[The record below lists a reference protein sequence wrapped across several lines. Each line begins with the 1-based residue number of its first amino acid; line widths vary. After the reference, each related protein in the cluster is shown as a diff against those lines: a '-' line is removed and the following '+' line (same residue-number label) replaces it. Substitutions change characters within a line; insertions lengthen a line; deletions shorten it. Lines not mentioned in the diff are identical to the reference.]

1 MYMSLRIND
10 TAPNF
15 DAVTNQGDLNFY
27 DWMGDGW
34 AILFSHPKDFT
45 PVCATELAY
54 VAKLNDEFTKRDTK
68 VIGLS
73 VDRVED
79 HLKWASDIE
88 DLAGTPLNFPMIA
101 DENLGI
107 AKLYDMLPAD
117 EGDTSVGRTAA
128 DNQTVR
134 VVFLVGPDKKIKMN
148 LAYPMSTGRNFD
160 ELLRVIDSCQLTAR
174 HKVATPANW
183 KQGEDV
189 IIVPAVDNEAA
200 KALFPD
206 GWETVKPYLRKV
218 KDPSR

>member
-1 MYMSLRIND
+1 MTLRIND

-15 DAVTNQGDLNFY
+15 TAATSVGTINFHE
-27 DWMGDGW
+27 WMGDGW
-34 AILFSHPKDFT
+34 AMLFSHPKDFT
-45 PVCATELAY
+45 PVCATELGY
-54 VAKLNDEFTKRDTK
+54 VAQLSGEFAKRGCK

-73 VDRVED
+73 VDRVDD

-88 DLAGTPLNFPMIA
+88 DLAGTKLNFPLIA
-101 DENLGI
+101 DEDLSV

-117 EGDTSVGRTAA
+117 VGDSSVGRTAG

-134 VVFLVGPDKKIKMN
+134 VVFLIAPDKTVKMS

-160 ELLRVIDSCQLTAR
+160 ELLRVLDSCQLTAKY
-174 HKVATPANW
+174 KVATPGNW

-189 IIVPAVDNEAA
+189 IILPSVDNEAA
-200 KALFPD
+200 KELFPQ

-218 KDPSR
+218 ADPSK